1 MTGCTLPKLV
11 STLSGPEWHFQ
22 QVIQASTRTSMLMP
36 FCLNQYSRTKLVH
49 DLEGSEHVSET
60 VLF

>member
-1 MTGCTLPKLV
+1 
-11 STLSGPEWHFQ
+11 
-22 QVIQASTRTSMLMP
+22 MLMP